1 MSDES
6 TTFEEIIKALEG
18 EVDRLES
25 GDLSLEDALAA
36 FEKNMMLLKQG
47 TDALQAAEAKVERLV
62 SVHDGQAE
70 TTALDPEVEAT
81 PDDQG

>member
-36 FEKNMMLLKQG
+36 FEKGMMLLKQG
-47 TDALQAAEAKVERLV
+47 SDALQEAEAKVERLV